1 MNYTATTPTMPSL
14 SLTQLPKAVLR
25 LLDRVPVVIPQLF
38 FRFGMALVFW
48 RSAQSKLA
56 SWDTTITLFREE
68 YRVPV
73 LPPELAAYLATT
85 VELTTPVLLVLGL
98 ATRLGAAAMLGMALV
113 IQVFVYPEN
122 YPDHILWAGPL
133 LYLILRTRRGIARS
147 PHAPTLRTGRVVSPV
162 NLPSRR
168 HQARTGPMAARLLR
182 AESRWGWQVSCPEPS
197 CAR

>member
-1 MNYTATTPTMPSL
+1 MNYTATTPALSSL
-14 SLTQLPKAVLR
+14 NLTQLPKAVLR
-25 LLDRVPVVIPQLF
+25 LLDRMPVALPQLF

-85 VELTTPVLLVLGL
+85 VELTTPVLLALGL

-122 YPDHILWAGPL
+122 YPDHVLWAGPL
-133 LYLILRTRRGIARS
+133 LYLILRG
-147 PHAPTLRTGRVVSPV
+147 PGVVSLDHLV
-162 NLPSRR
+162 RR
-168 HQARTGPMAARLLR
+168 RIGTG
-182 AESRWGWQVSCPEPS
+182 V
-197 CAR
+197 